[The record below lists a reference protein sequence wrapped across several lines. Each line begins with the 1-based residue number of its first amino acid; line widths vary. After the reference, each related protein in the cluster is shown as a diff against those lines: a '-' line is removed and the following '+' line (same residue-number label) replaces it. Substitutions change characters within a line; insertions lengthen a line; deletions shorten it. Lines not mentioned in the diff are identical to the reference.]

1 MLGFE
6 HLNVQAGNSVLIING
21 SLGIVPL
28 LVHNQLGSDQ
38 MPENALTI
46 VGLYHRGLPWLSAM
60 LGRYPVNYI
69 SESGT
74 LRISSK
80 NCFHLTY
87 PAFDRVLVCGTT
99 SKDNIG
105 DLSRY
110 VKPDG
115 VFVGFI
121 ENTFSEP
128 RMICQIG
135 PSTSTL
141 TLITTPK
148 ICRDIRISRLEQL
161 ELETEYADLVR
172 STLPATETKTWN
184 NSIEFL
190 HWVRFF
196 QGKYEVDLRDCQRG
210 LDNLGYSDS
219 LLKEGRVSRE
229 ALVAAGI
236 PPAKAGLIQLMISKY
251 AEISAKKA
259 TLDEKLF
266 RHTRMLCCQITKVD
280 LSILHISYQEGK
292 FSAVLK
298 IVLKLPYPTEK
309 PGNGQL
315 RTVRTSELSET
326 PLLNFKNGPNVE
338 LHDESA
344 QVNDT
349 MKFALYKSEYS
360 GEFSELMELNWFP
373 FDSQLLQIVVEN
385 SNQKQPFL
393 SLDWQIETKPVVGYR
408 CQDEEWDI
416 PEVTETEVPVDIQ
429 IIKGKQLKFIGKA
442 ESQCSS
448 LLTLY

>member
-1 MLGFE
+1 
-6 HLNVQAGNSVLIING
+6 
-21 SLGIVPL
+21 
-28 LVHNQLGSDQ
+28 
-38 MPENALTI
+38 
-46 VGLYHRGLPWLSAM
+46 
-60 LGRYPVNYI
+60 
-69 SESGT
+69 
-74 LRISSK
+74 
-80 NCFHLTY
+80 
-87 PAFDRVLVCGTT
+87 
-99 SKDNIG
+99 
-105 DLSRY
+105 
-110 VKPDG
+110 
-115 VFVGFI
+115 
-121 ENTFSEP
+121 
-128 RMICQIG
+128 
-135 PSTSTL
+135 
-141 TLITTPK
+141 
-148 ICRDIRISRLEQL
+148 
-161 ELETEYADLVR
+161 
-172 STLPATETKTWN
+172 
-184 NSIEFL
+184 
-190 HWVRFF
+190 
-196 QGKYEVDLRDCQRG
+196 
-210 LDNLGYSDS
+210 
-219 LLKEGRVSRE
+219 
-229 ALVAAGI
+229 
-236 PPAKAGLIQLMISKY
+236 MISKY